1 VILGGDVGG
10 TKCNLALFEQ
20 RSGALVEGPSRR
32 FLSADYPRFEDVVS
46 EFLHSVVEP
55 AGVKVT
61 AAGIGVAGPVSG
73 GVSVATNLP
82 WRVDSRS
89 VAALLGLPRVALVN
103 DLEANA
109 FGIGILGPSDF
120 EVLSPGA
127 PAAQGLQAV
136 IAAGTG
142 LGEAGLYWDGKMHR
156 PISSEG
162 GHADLA
168 PRNELEDALVVYLR
182 KRFGGHV
189 SCERVL
195 SGPGLRNI
203 FDFLRDTGR
212 GRAEPWLEEAM
223 QKEDA
228 SAVISH
234 AALEGRSPI
243 CVHALGI
250 FVSIYGSEAGNL
262 ALTFLATGG
271 LFVGGGIAP
280 KILPK
285 MRGPEFLEAFFS
297 KGRLRP
303 LLEQVP
309 VRVTLNDRTALL
321 GAARCAIIGS

>member
-1 VILGGDVGG
+1 MILAGDVGG
-10 TKCNLALFEQ
+10 TKCNLALFEP
-20 RSGALVEGPSRR
+20 GAGSLVERAGRR
-32 FLSADYPRFEDVVS
+32 FPSADYPRFEDVVA
-46 EFLHSVVEP
+46 EFLRTVVEP
-55 AGVKVT
+55 AGVKIS
-61 AAGIGVAGPVSG
+61 AAGIGVAGPVSA

-82 WRVDSRS
+82 WRVDAKSL
-89 VAALLGLPRVALVN
+89 AALLGLPRVALVN

-109 FGIGILGPSDF
+109 FGIGVLGPSDF

-168 PRNELEDALVVYLR
+168 PRNELEDALVGYLR

-195 SGPGLRNI
+195 SGPGLRNV

-212 GRAEPWLEEAM
+212 GTAEPWLEEGM

-228 SAVISH
+228 SAMISR
-234 AALEGRSPI
+234 AALDGKSPI
-243 CVHALGI
+243 CMQALDI
-250 FVSIYGSEAGNL
+250 FVSLYGSEAGNL

-285 MRGPEFLEAFFS
+285 LRGSVFLEAFFS

-309 VRVTLNDRTALL
+309 VRVILNDRTALL
-321 GAARCAIIGS
+321 GAARCALLSH